1 MLGSQ
6 DYLLEMVWKA
16 LKVEMFMFM
25 LASIHV
31 FGGTFRFNVSRILR
45 LIEIGW
51 CHICHLFEVEKR
63 TSFGLWEKRPLCCQ
77 TRNYRQICN
86 HMCFLVTG
94 TSTRRDQLVSQS
106 VSQSVSKLV
115 T

>member
-1 MLGSQ
+1 MLDSQ
-6 DYLLEMVWKA
+6 DFLLEMVWKA

-51 CHICHLFEVEKR
+51 CHICHLFEVEK
-63 TSFGLWEKRPLCCQ
+63 E
-77 TRNYRQICN
+77 
-86 HMCFLVTG
+86 
-94 TSTRRDQLVSQS
+94 LVSGFGKKDLCVVKHGITGRFAITCAS
-106 VSQSVSKLV
+106 WSQGPRHGV
-115 T
+115 TS